1 MMLMERHKVLY
12 TVIMKVKKEKQN
24 SSKKYSL
31 DTRTVKIIQRILQ
44 VRYPANPQNV
54 EVAVNSKSAT
64 VSAE

>member
-1 MMLMERHKVLY
+1 MLTERHKVLY
-12 TVIMKVKKEKQN
+12 TVIMKVKKEEQN

-31 DTRTVKIIQRILQ
+31 DTRTVKDHSEDLQ